1 MNQNQRLF
9 SKILNESLNEKAE
22 EIAKKIK
29 EKVETMEDVDKYD
42 LEVGTDYGFDD
53 EDEDYTFMRR
63 GKNSSHGPFHFKRNK
78 QGGETAFGE
87 KQIANMKKRIKEDDN
102 AGLEDLALAMGSKD
116 ARSETTERLH
126 GGQKKLDFAEPKGK
140 LTKADFLKL
149 QKMEE
154 EVEEGNAFT
163 KKLKDTPKGG
173 KFKLGGKTYTDNSEL
188 DEDLGGMSMGMGHDD
203 FEDVNLSD
211 DENPRVQYLKKKYMR
226 NYPEEIDQEVD
237 FVSGDEEPVNYRIK
251 MGDGDFLDLGESELI
266 DMIEELVTEEKV
278 KDNLKKTGKSKGM
291 TEYDRISKKDKK
303 ENKDANQAS
312 FKKMADYVKT
322 GSKGK
327 FESNP
332 VMFPLGN
339 GELGEMSKKAY
350 VPSEYVDEYVDAFSH
365 PSQLNIRYDEIKP
378 NDEWI
383 EMNLKGNSKTGNAQ
397 VDKDGN
403 PLGNVVPTKTGEK
416 SYKNYK
422 ENLFGAEQ
430 SEASYKRQSQPVD
443 IAGETTQKGGLK
455 RKGSKTSSIQKAD
468 KILNNLGESVENE
481 STRLLNEE
489 METMKKLI
497 GYGYK
502 K

>member
-1 MNQNQRLF
+1 
-9 SKILNESLNEKAE
+9 
-22 EIAKKIK
+22 
-29 EKVETMEDVDKYD
+29 MEQ
-42 LEVGTDYGFDD
+42 E
-53 EDEDYTFMRR
+53 M
-63 GKNSSHGPFHFKRNK
+63 
-78 QGGETAFGE
+78 
-87 KQIANMKKRIKEDDN
+87 
-102 AGLEDLALAMGSKD
+102 
-116 ARSETTERLH
+116 
-126 GGQKKLDFAEPKGK
+126 
-140 LTKADFLKL
+140 
-149 QKMEE
+149 
-154 EVEEGNAFT
+154 EEGNAFT
-163 KKLKDTPKGG
+163 GALARAKKEG
-173 KFKLGGKTYTDNSEL
+173 KKSFNVDGKEFEVT
-188 DEDLGGMSMGMGHDD
+188 EDLGGMGLGMGHDD
-203 FEDVNLSD
+203 FEDINLSD
-211 DENPRVQYLKKKYMR
+211 DENPRVKAIKKKYNR
-226 NYPEEIDQEVD
+226 PYPKHDEVDQEVD
-237 FVSGDEEPVNYRIK
+237 FISGDDESVNYRIK
-251 MGDGDFLDLGESELI
+251 MGDGDFLDLAESELV
-266 DMIEELVTEEKV
+266 DMIEELVNEEKV
-278 KDNLKKTGKSKGM
+278 KDNLKKTGKPAGLVQ
-291 TEYDRISKKDKK
+291 YDRVSKKDKSENSKANK
-303 ENKDANQAS
+303 ES
-312 FKKMADYVKT
+312 FKKMADYVKS

-350 VPSEYVDEYVDAFSH
+350 IPSEYVDEYVDAFSH

-378 NDEWI
+378 NDKWI
-383 EMNLKGNSKTGNAQ
+383 EMNLKGSSKTGNAQ

-443 IAGETTQKGGLK
+443 IAGEITQKGGLK

-481 STRLLNEE
+481 STKLLNEE

>member
-1 MNQNQRLF
+1 MDQNQKLF

-22 EIAKKIK
+22 EITKKIK

-102 AGLEDLALAMGSKD
+102 AGLEDIALAMG
-116 ARSETTERLH
+116 AE
-126 GGQKKLDFAEPKGK
+126 QK
-140 LTKADFLKL
+140 
-149 QKMEE
+149 
-154 EVEEGNAFT
+154 EGNAFT

-188 DEDLGGMSMGMGHDD
+188 DEDLGGMGMGMGHDY
-203 FEDVNLSD
+203 FEDINLSD
-211 DENPRVQYLKKKYMR
+211 DENPRVQSLKKKYMR

-251 MGDGDFLDLGESELI
+251 MGDGDFLDLAESELI

-291 TEYDRISKKDKK
+291 TEYDRISKIEKSENGKANK
-303 ENKDANQAS
+303 ES
-312 FKKMADYVKT
+312 FKKMADYVKA
-322 GSKGK
+322 GSKDTFK
-327 FESNP
+327 SNP
-332 VMFPLGN
+332 VMFPKGN
-339 GELGEMSKKAY
+339 GELAKMDKKAY
-350 VPSEYVDEYVDAFSH
+350 TASEYVDEYVDAFAY
-365 PSQLNIRYDEIKP
+365 PGQTNIVFDEIKP
-378 NDEWI
+378 DDKKI
-383 EMNLKGNSKTGNAQ
+383 EMYLKGNKLTGNAEL
-397 VDKDGN
+397 DEDGN
-403 PLGNVVPTKTGEK
+403 PLGNVVPSKLGEK
-416 SYKNYK
+416 MYKNYK
-422 ENLFGAEQ
+422 DNLYGAEQ
-430 SEASYKRQSQPVD
+430 LEASYKRQSQPVD
-443 IAGETTQKGGLK
+443 IAGEVTQKGGLK
-455 RKGSKTSSIQKAD
+455 GKKSSSAVKAQKVLD
-468 KILNNLGESVENE
+468 NVDESISNE
-481 STRLLNEE
+481 KKSLLNEE

-502 K
+502 Q

>member
-1 MNQNQRLF
+1 MNQNQKLF

-126 GGQKKLDFAEPKGK
+126 GGQKKLDVAEPKGK

-203 FEDVNLSD
+203 FEDMNLSD
-211 DENPRVQYLKKKYMR
+211 DENTRVQYLKKKYMR

-237 FVSGDEEPVNYRIK
+237 FVSGDEEPINYRIK

-291 TEYDRISKKDKK
+291 TEYDRISKIQTS
-303 ENKDANQAS
+303 ENGKANKAS

-322 GSKGK
+322 GSKDTFK
-327 FESNP
+327 SNP
-332 VMFPLGN
+332 VMFPKGN
-339 GELGEMSKKAY
+339 GELAKMDKKAY
-350 VPSEYVDEYVDAFSH
+350 TASEYVDEYVDAFAY
-365 PSQLNIRYDEIKP
+365 PGQTNIVFDEIKP
-378 NDEWI
+378 DDKKI
-383 EMNLKGNSKTGNAQ
+383 EMYLKGNRLTGNAEL
-397 VDKDGN
+397 DEDGN
-403 PLGNVVPTKTGEK
+403 PLGNVVPSKLGEK
-416 SYKNYK
+416 MYKNYK
-422 ENLFGAEQ
+422 DNLYGAEQ

-443 IAGETTQKGGLK
+443 IAGEVTQKGGLK
-455 RKGSKTSSIQKAD
+455 GKKSSSAAKAQKVLD
-468 KILNNLGESVENE
+468 NVDESISNE
-481 STRLLNEE
+481 KKSLLNEE

-502 K
+502 Q

>member
-1 MNQNQRLF
+1 MDQNQKLF

-22 EIAKKIK
+22 EITKKIK

-87 KQIANMKKRIKEDDN
+87 KQIANMKKRIKEGDDDLDI
-102 AGLEDLALAMGSKD
+102 ALALQTQTGEK
-116 ARSETTERLH
+116 SETTERLH
-126 GGQKKLDFAEPKGK
+126 GGQKKLDVAEPKGK

-173 KFKLGGKTYTDNSEL
+173 KFKLGNKTYTDNSEL

-203 FEDVNLSD
+203 FEDMNLSD

-251 MGDGDFLDLGESELI
+251 MGDGDFLDLAESELI

-291 TEYDRISKKDKK
+291 TEYDRISKIETS
-303 ENKDANQAS
+303 ENGKANKAS
-312 FKKMADYVKT
+312 FKKMADYVKA
-322 GSKGK
+322 GSKDTFK
-327 FESNP
+327 SNP
-332 VMFPLGN
+332 VMFPKGN
-339 GELGEMSKKAY
+339 GELAKMDKKAY
-350 VPSEYVDEYVDAFSH
+350 TASEYVDEYVDAFAY
-365 PSQLNIRYDEIKP
+365 PGQTNIVFDEIKP
-378 NDEWI
+378 DDKKI
-383 EMNLKGNSKTGNAQ
+383 EMYLKGNRLTGNAEL
-397 VDKDGN
+397 DEDGN
-403 PLGNVVPTKTGEK
+403 PLGNVVPSKLGEK
-416 SYKNYK
+416 MYKNYK
-422 ENLFGAEQ
+422 DNLYGAEQ
-430 SEASYKRQSQPVD
+430 SEASYKRQTQPVD
-443 IAGETTQKGGLK
+443 IAGEVTQKGGLK
-455 RKGSKTSSIQKAD
+455 GKKSSSVDKAG
-468 KILNNLGESVENE
+468 KILSKLGESTENE
-481 STRLLNEE
+481 TSKLLNEE
-489 METMKKLI
+489 MENMKKLI
-497 GYGYK
+497 GYQYK

>member
-29 EKVETMEDVDKYD
+29 EKVDKYD

-126 GGQKKLDFAEPKGK
+126 GGQKKLDVAEPKGK

-188 DEDLGGMSMGMGHDD
+188 DEDLGGMGMGMGHDD
-203 FEDVNLSD
+203 FEDINLSD

-291 TEYDRISKKDKK
+291 TEYDRISKIETS
-303 ENKDANQAS
+303 ENGKANKAS
-312 FKKMADYVKT
+312 FKKMADYVKA
-322 GSKGK
+322 GSKDTFK
-327 FESNP
+327 SNP
-332 VMFPLGN
+332 VMFPKGN
-339 GELGEMSKKAY
+339 GELAKMDKKAY
-350 VPSEYVDEYVDAFSH
+350 TASEYVDEYVDAFAY
-365 PSQLNIRYDEIKP
+365 PGQTNIKFDIKP
-378 NDEWI
+378 DDKKI
-383 EMNLKGNSKTGNAQ
+383 EMYLKGNRLTGNAQ
-397 VDKDGN
+397 VDDEGN
-403 PLGNVVPTKTGEK
+403 PLGNVVPSKLGEK
-416 SYKNYK
+416 MYKNY
-422 ENLFGAEQ
+422 EDNLYGAEQ
-430 SEASYKRQSQPVD
+430 SEASYKRQSQPVEV
-443 IAGETTQKGGLK
+443 AGEITQKGKLK
-455 RKGSKTSSIQKAD
+455 SKKSSSAAKAQKVID
-468 KILNNLGESVENE
+468 NVDESILNEKS
-481 STRLLNEE
+481 SLLNEE
-489 METMKKLI
+489 MENMKKLI
-497 GYGYK
+497 GYQYK